1 MSATVPCAVADMFN
15 REINRMKI
23 KDFNGKTAYITG
35 GSSGIGLACAQLLA
49 ARGANVLIMARRPE
63 LLETAV
69 MQIEKGRVSERQFF
83 SSLQLDVSDK
93 DRVMNSFARA
103 VREFG
108 PPDILINS
116 AGASFP
122 HKFED
127 IPFEKYDEIMR
138 VNVYG
143 TWNTI
148 SNLLPYIK
156 QRHGYIVNVSSV
168 AGYIGVF
175 GMTAYSASK
184 FAVVGFSE
192 ALRSELKRF
201 DVTVSVLCPPDV
213 DTPMLER
220 AGRIKPEETKAISA
234 TARIMTAAEVAKAVM
249 DAMGKG
255 CFMILPNPGT
265 WFTYTMKRLFPG
277 LVEFITDRTIARFRS
292 AGR

>member
-1 MSATVPCAVADMFN
+1 
-15 REINRMKI
+15 MKI
-23 KDFNGKTAYITG
+23 KDFSGKTAYITG
-35 GSSGIGLACAQLLA
+35 GSSGIGLACAEMLA
-49 ARGANVLIMARRPE
+49 ALGASVLIAARRSD
-63 LLETAV
+63 LLEMAIR
-69 MQIEKGRVSERQFF
+69 QIEKKRFSESQLF

-93 DRVMNSFARA
+93 DQVEESLSRA
-103 VREFG
+103 VKEFG

-122 HKFED
+122 QKFED

-138 VNVYG
+138 VNLYG

-156 QRHGYIVNVSSV
+156 QRRGYIVNVSSV

-220 AGRIKPEETKAISA
+220 AGRIKPGETKAISA
-234 TARIMTAAEVAKAVM
+234 TARIMTAAQVAKAVV

-255 CFMILPNPGT
+255 SFMVLPGPGT
-265 WFTYTMKRLFPG
+265 RFTYTMKRLFPG
-277 LVEFITDRTIARFRS
+277 LVEFITDRQIARFRK
-292 AGR
+292 ANE